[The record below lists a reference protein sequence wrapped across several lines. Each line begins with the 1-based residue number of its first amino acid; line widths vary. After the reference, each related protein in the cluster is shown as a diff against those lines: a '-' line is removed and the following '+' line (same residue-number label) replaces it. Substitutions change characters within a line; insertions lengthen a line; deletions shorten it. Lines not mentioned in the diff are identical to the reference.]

1 MTSDQKAAAIGA
13 VETLIQ
19 YKFHDTE
26 LLWEALQTTKVLL
39 GNARAAVPPD
49 GNRRL
54 AIVGDAAMQLAL
66 AEDWYRTS
74 DSRGRSREI

>member
-1 MTSDQKAAAIGA
+1 MTSDQKAAAIRA
-13 VETLIQ
+13 VETLVQ
-19 YKFHDTE
+19 HKFHDTD
-26 LLWEALQTTKVLL
+26 LLWGALQTSKVSVDSTKAMLL
-39 GNARAAVPPD
+39 PD

-74 DSRGRSREI
+74 ASRGSSLGV